1 MLCGRHVGLLDRRRD
16 LLPDRDLPRYLA
28 MVQIIMIA
36 TGIVIGL
43 GAYGLI
49 MLGQFIAEKLM

>member
-1 MLCGRHVGLLDRRRD
+1 
-16 LLPDRDLPRYLA
+16 
-28 MVQIIMIA
+28 MIA

>member
-1 MLCGRHVGLLDRRRD
+1 
-16 LLPDRDLPRYLA
+16 